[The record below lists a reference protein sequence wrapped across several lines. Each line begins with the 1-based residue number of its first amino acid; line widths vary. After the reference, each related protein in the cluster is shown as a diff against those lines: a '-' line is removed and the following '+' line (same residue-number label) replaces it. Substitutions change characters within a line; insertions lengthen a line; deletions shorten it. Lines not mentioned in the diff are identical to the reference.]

1 MWPTEQEW
9 RATVPQR
16 LRRVLDRW
24 QLTPG
29 RPIDGGSVSHVLDVT
44 TADGRSAVLKLS
56 FPHREAEHEAAALR
70 RWDGHGAVRLLD
82 VDPDDPFV
90 LLLERCVPGVRLVD
104 RDDLP
109 AAERLAIAATL
120 LTGLWDRG
128 GPSEPSGSSSPSA
141 PSGPFERVA
150 DVTAE
155 WADLVEERARRF
167 APGFDEGLVRRAAEL
182 LRVLPGSARRYVVV
196 HGDANPG
203 NVLAAERSPWL
214 VIDPKPMIGDP
225 AYDLSPL
232 VVQVDDPFRH
242 GDPARVFGERLALL
256 ADVTGEPTDRIAA
269 WCTARL
275 VEAALWSVSRGA
287 PGDGADARARAA
299 LTDRLAG

>member
-16 LRRVLDRW
+16 LRRALDRW

-44 TADGRSAVLKLS
+44 TADGRPVVLKLS
-56 FPHREAEHEAAALR
+56 FPHREAEHEAGALR

-104 RDDLP
+104 RHDLP
-109 AAERLAIAATL
+109 AAERLTIAATL

-128 GPSEPSGSSSPSA
+128 GPSA

-150 DVTAE
+150 DVTAG
-155 WADLVEERARRF
+155 WADLVEERVRRF
-167 APGFDEGLVRRAAEL
+167 APGFDEGLVRRGAEL
-182 LRVLPGSARRYVVV
+182 LRVLPGSGRRSVVV

-214 VIDPKPMIGDP
+214 VIDPKPMTGDP
-225 AYDLSPL
+225 AYDLCPL

-242 GDPARVFGERLALL
+242 GDPAGVLGERLALL

-275 VEAALWSVSRGA
+275 VEAALWSVSRGET
-287 PGDGADARARAA
+287 GDGADAMARAA
-299 LTDRLAG
+299 VTDRLAG